1 MTSEVNWNTA
11 IIPVVSQSAILSTE
25 RPVLRPWRDSDRE
38 PFARMNADV
47 RVMESFP
54 SRLSRQESD
63 SLVDTIEAHFRE
75 HGFGVYAAELRQTR
89 TFIGFTG
96 LNIPS
101 FQISLPA
108 SKSDGG

>member
-1 MTSEVNWNTA
+1 
-11 IIPVVSQSAILSTE
+11 
-25 RPVLRPWRDSDRE
+25 
-38 PFARMNADV
+38 
-47 RVMESFP
+47 
-54 SRLSRQESD
+54 
-63 SLVDTIEAHFRE
+63 
-75 HGFGVYAAELRQTR
+75 VYAAELRQTR